1 MPQRGNGNNT
11 SRIFAFAGGRT
22 SSTGAEY
29 KKPVICIVCRKKWEV
44 TCSTPYQ
51 SNSPS
56 SGLCDICQVQTVT
69 PVIRRRQL
77 KEGNFDCFGKAVGGF
92 CDQSNC
98 KYLLPCLHLSAVA
111 ASCKES
117 SATFHERI

>member
-1 MPQRGNGNNT
+1 MPQRGNGNNA
-11 SRIFAFAGGRT
+11 R
-22 SSTGAEY
+22 Y
-29 KKPVICIVCRKKWEV
+29 KKPVTCIVCGKKWEV
-44 TCSTPYQ
+44 ACSTPYK
-51 SNSPS
+51 SNTPS
-56 SGLCDICQVQTVT
+56 SGLCDICQVRTVT

-111 ASCKES
+111 TSCRES
-117 SATFHERI
+117 STTFREKECKQ